1 MAVSGVAE
9 SLIGRTVGNYVVLS
23 KLGEGGMGTVYE
35 AEHPGI
41 GRRVA
46 IKVLRA
52 HLAGDPDTVARFF
65 REARAVNQ
73 VRHPNVV
80 QVLDLGTTP
89 EGTIYAIMELL
100 EGESLAARLR
110 RVRRLELGEATAVFD
125 ACADALEAVHAQGI
139 VHRDL
144 KPDNIFLARPDK
156 DGGDGHEVVK
166 LLDFGVAKLLDGADA
181 NISQTGALIG
191 TPAYMSPEQC
201 EGQRDVDARTDV
213 YAMGCV
219 LYHML
224 VGLPPFQADSVT
236 KMIMMQVGTMPT
248 RAREHRPE
256 LPPAIEA
263 LLEQALAKRADERL
277 QTIRAFRNA
286 LRGVARSAGVEVAMA
301 RPSQREREREAVSP
315 SRHAAPAFEP
325 TVASQPGG
333 GGTSTTLGIGAG
345 QQEAGS
351 QQARGGRGGGRRR
364 GLVLGLGGLG
374 VVAAGVAAVV
384 LLTRGDGKKAG
395 RGEGESGSGT
405 GTGTGTGTGSGPG
418 SGAGVAPEVAV
429 DAALGASTKVEPAAR
444 SKVNLDSCSGAL
456 AHVAGLMA
464 GTTGAR
470 TQPYRH
476 LARVAS
482 EPAYATTMQQGCL
495 ASFDDVLV
503 TCFSAAASADAV
515 VGCGDAFLGRRCAA
529 GSQRECGSLAWNA
542 IESGDNARAETL
554 AKPAC
559 AAGDG
564 QGCSALGMLSYYGRT
579 GNVDLAAAMAHFARG
594 MAVDDAHAY
603 AYAGHFAELGI
614 GAPPDLAEARRRFSA
629 GCSLEPGHLA
639 CARLAVLEDAGLGG
653 SRDRSRAREH
663 AERACE
669 HDVPDGCRFLAERA
683 RPKDAPAL
691 YARAAALYAER
702 AAVLPTHLLHL
713 GELRVAGL
721 GLAAD
726 PVAGLAEIGRACDQH
741 EPLACRVLGELHVGG
756 GAFEV
761 DVTRARAANQRACA
775 AGLPDACAA
784 ATCQGL
790 LDPGQGAPDPR
801 ALASCKAAG
810 HLGPVAAKRDPRVRH
825 APASPKPPPLRK
837 NDDLSPLY

>member
-1 MAVSGVAE
+1 MAGVTGSGGE

-100 EGESLAARLR
+100 EGESLAGRLR

-125 ACADALEAVHAQGI
+125 ACADALEAVHAHGI

-144 KPDNIFLARPDK
+144 KPDNIFLARPDN
-156 DGGDGHEVVK
+156 DGHGGRGGAGHEVVK

-236 KMIMMQVGTMPT
+236 KMIMMQVSTMPT

-277 QTIRAFRNA
+277 QTMRAFRTA
-286 LRGVARSAGVEVAMA
+286 LRAVARSAGVEVAMP
-301 RPSQREREREAVSP
+301 RPSQREVEAVAP
-315 SRHAAPAFEP
+315 TQHAAAAFGP
-325 TVASQPGG
+325 TVASQPGQG
-333 GGTSTTLGIGAG
+333 STTTTLGIGAG
-345 QQEAGS
+345 QQEAAE
-351 QQARGGRGGGRRR
+351 ARPLRRRR
-364 GLVLGLGGLG
+364 GMALVMGLAGLALA
-374 VVAAGVAAVV
+374 AAGLAAFV
-384 LLTRGDGKKAG
+384 LMTRGDGKRPAAAEARTG
-395 RGEGESGSGT
+395 SGSGL
-405 GTGTGTGTGSGPG
+405 G
-418 SGAGVAPEVAV
+418 SGAGVAPPEVAV
-429 DAALGASTKVEPAAR
+429 DAALGASTRVEAAAR
-444 SKVNLDSCSGAL
+444 SQVNLDSCSGAL

-464 GTTGAR
+464 GSTGAK

-476 LARVAS
+476 LARIAS

-495 ASFDDVLV
+495 TSFDDVLV
-503 TCFSAAASADAV
+503 TCFSAAASTDDV

-542 IESGDNARAETL
+542 IESGDSARAETL
-554 AKPAC
+554 AKAAC

-564 QGCSALGMLSYYGRT
+564 QGCSALGMLSYYGRN
-579 GNVDLAAAMAHFARG
+579 GRVDIAAAMAHFARG

-614 GAPPDLAEARRRFSA
+614 GAPPDLAEARRHFSA
-629 GCSLEPGHLA
+629 GCTLEPGHLA
-639 CARLAVLEDAGLGG
+639 CARLAALEDAGLGG
-653 SRDRSRAREH
+653 SRDRKRAREH

-669 HDVPDGCRFLAERA
+669 HDVPDGCRFLAEHARA
-683 RPKDAPAL
+683 KDADAL
-691 YARAAALYAER
+691 YTRAAALYAER
-702 AAVLPTHLLHL
+702 AGVLPTHLLHL

-726 PVAGLAEIGRACDQH
+726 AVAGLAEIGRACDQH
-741 EPLACRVLGELHVGG
+741 EPLACRVLGKLHVGG
-756 GAFEV
+756 GAFEI

-790 LDPGQGAPDPR
+790 LDAKLGAPDAR
-801 ALASCKAAG
+801 ALAACKAAG
-810 HLGPVAAKRDPRVRH
+810 HLGPVAGKREPRVRN
-825 APASPKPPPLRK
+825 APTSPRPPPLRK
-837 NDDLSPLY
+837 NDDLAPLY

>member
-1 MAVSGVAE
+1 MAVSGGAE

-23 KLGEGGMGTVYE
+23 KLGEGGMGTVYQ

-100 EGESLAARLR
+100 EGESLAGRLR

-125 ACADALEAVHAQGI
+125 ACADALEAVHAHGI

-144 KPDNIFLARPDK
+144 KPDNIFLARPD
-156 DGGDGHEVVK
+156 DGGPEVVK

-236 KMIMMQVGTMPT
+236 KMIMMQVGTMPP

-277 QTIRAFRNA
+277 QSMRAFRTA
-286 LRGVARSAGVEVAMA
+286 LRGVARSAGVEIAMP
-301 RPSQREREREAVSP
+301 RPSQRALEAVAP
-315 SRHAAPAFEP
+315 TQHAAAPAFQP
-325 TVASQPGG
+325 TLPSQPGG
-333 GGTSTTLGIGAG
+333 GETLTTLGIGAG
-345 QQEAGS
+345 QQEAAEPP
-351 QQARGGRGGGRRR
+351 ARRGRGRGG
-364 GLVLGLGGLG
+364 GLVLGLAGLG
-374 VVAAGVAAVV
+374 LVAAGVAAFV
-384 LLTRGDGKKAG
+384 LLTRGDGSKTAG
-395 RGEGESGSGT
+395 VEGSAGSGT
-405 GTGTGTGTGSGPG
+405 GS
-418 SGAGVAPEVAV
+418 SAGAGVVKVDVAV
-429 DAALGASTKVEPAAR
+429 DAALGASAKVEPAAR

-464 GTTGAR
+464 GRAGAK

-476 LARVAS
+476 LGRVAS
-482 EPAYATTMQQGCL
+482 EPAYATTMQQGCM

-503 TCFSAAASADAV
+503 TCFSAAASADDV

-542 IESGDNARAETL
+542 IESGDDARAATL
-554 AKPAC
+554 ARAAC

-564 QGCSALGMLSYYGRT
+564 QGCSALGMLSYYGR
-579 GNVDLAAAMAHFARG
+579 GGAVDRAAAMANFARG

-614 GAPPDLAEARRRFSA
+614 GAPPDLVEARRRFSA
-629 GCSLEPGHLA
+629 GCTLEPGHLA
-639 CARLAVLEDAGLGG
+639 CARLAALEDAGLGG
-653 SRDRSRAREH
+653 GRDRKRAREH

-669 HDVPDGCRFLAERA
+669 HDVPDGCRFLAAHARA
-683 RPKDAPAL
+683 KDAAAL

-702 AAVLPTHLLHL
+702 ADVLPTHLLHL

-721 GLAAD
+721 GLPAD

-741 EPLACRVLGELHVGG
+741 EPLACRVLGQLHVGG
-756 GAFEV
+756 GAFEI
-761 DVTRARAANQRACA
+761 DVTRARAANQRACE

-790 LDPGQGAPDPR
+790 LDPRLGAPEAR
-801 ALASCKAAG
+801 ALAACKAAG
-810 HLGPVAAKRDPRVRH
+810 HLGPVASKREPRVRN
-825 APASPKPPPLRK
+825 APTSPRRPPPLRK
-837 NDDLSPLY
+837 NDDLAPLY